1 MKLVTVLDAF
11 AGRVVMTEEKWKEV
25 EANKNLKRK
34 KEAENWDMEMQK
46 EHPQET
52 GNKKDKKDDATKQH
66 GHKKGTVN

>member
-52 GNKKDKKDDATKQH
+52 GNKKDK
-66 GHKKGTVN
+66 